1 MVAAEM
7 EGETM
12 ARMSVDMMAVL
23 DKCAEIELKSME
35 LYDLYAD
42 CFEHDLDVARMW
54 RRVAREE
61 ENHAN
66 QFRLALKMRE
76 GAIKDVTLDPTRVEY
91 ILTELQLAI
100 DSVKR
105 ACPTLEEALH
115 SAIKLE
121 EDLSRMHVQYVVDF
135 EDEMCRRFFNALMM
149 DDKIHAGRLREAYE
163 SASNNSCSAG
173 CG

>member
-1 MVAAEM
+1 MVPIR
-7 EGETM
+7 GEIM

-23 DKCAEIELKSME
+23 DKCAEVELKSME

-42 CFEHDLDVARMW
+42 CFEHDVAVARMW

-76 GAIKDVTLDPTRVEY
+76 GAIKEITLDPCRVEY
-91 ILTELQLAI
+91 LLKDIQGAI
-100 DSVKR
+100 ERVKR
-105 ACPTLEEALH
+105 CCPTLEEALH

-121 EDLSRMHVQYVVDF
+121 EQLSGMHVQYVVDF
-135 EDEMCRRFFNALMM
+135 QDEMCRKFFNALMM
-149 DDKIHAGRLREAYE
+149 DEKIHVSRLREAYDQQRK
-163 SASNNSCSAG
+163 ARDQ
-173 CG
+173 